1 MNRILRGAVVFAA
14 SALFVGC
21 NTEPEAIE
29 GGVPDHIIANPSTV
43 IVENGD
49 STEVLVRLVDQ
60 QGTSLPNSITFSG
73 IGAGISLGIDS
84 LFRPVFA
91 PDGSLTANPNATE
104 LRVYVKGTGLAAT
117 SFTITAADKTL
128 EVPVTVLPTV
138 LEGATFS
145 NTTPATDEVVVLTA
159 PAGFSFNETST
170 VTFAIGQPGQIVDV
184 ADDGSTIS
192 FIPKPKAEG
201 AITVT
206 DITPGYAPTL
216 RIPLTLSSEIT
227 VSEDSPYSSDAPG
240 TAPTI
245 AAPALGET
253 INMTLI
259 QIAPD
264 QFTNITIPE
273 AGTTLD
279 ITLNWVGGAD
289 VDFFFCNADLTG
301 CASAPLG
308 GNQARTGAH
317 PEHMEVSFAAAGT
330 YVFVSQLYSGAADY
344 YDLSI
349 RRIAPPAP

>member
-1 MNRILRGAVVFAA
+1 

-21 NTEPEAIE
+21 NTEPEVLE
-29 GGVPDHIIANPSTV
+29 GGVPDHIIANPATI
-43 IVENGD
+43 IVENGE
-49 STEVLVRLVDQ
+49 SAEFLVRRVDA
-60 QGTSLPNSITFSG
+60 QGTSLRNSITFSDV
-73 IGAGISLGIDS
+73 GAGISLGIDS

-91 PDGSLTANPNATE
+91 PDASLTANPTNTE

-128 EVPVTVLPTV
+128 EVPVTVLPTE
-138 LEGATFS
+138 LDGATLS
-145 NTTPATDEVVVLTA
+145 TASPATDEVVVLTA
-159 PAGFSFNETST
+159 PAGFAFSETSS
-170 VTFAIGQPGQIVDV
+170 VTFAIGQPAQIVDV

-192 FIPKPKAEG
+192 FIAKPKSGGE
-201 AITVT
+201 ITIT
-206 DITPGYAPTL
+206 DIVPGYAPTL
-216 RIPLTLSSEIT
+216 KIPLVLTSEIT
-227 VSEDSPYSSDAPG
+227 VPEDSPYSSDAPG

-253 INMTLI
+253 INMSVI

-273 AGTTLD
+273 ADVTLD
-279 ITLNWVGGAD
+279 ITLDWVGGAD

-308 GNQARTGAH
+308 GNAARTGDH
-317 PEHMEVSFAAAGT
+317 PEHMQVTFAAAGT
-330 YVFVSQLYSGAADY
+330 YVFVSQLYSGGTDY

-349 RRIAPPAP
+349 SRITPPVPEP